1 MFTGVFKDRTRSRPR
16 QSADE
21 TLAHLLRAKSLR
33 PHNFRRRCAVGPF
46 TVEHVCHERFLIVE
60 LQPKA
65 AVMEARDKARIDFLI
80 EHGYTVMLV
89 SRQRVLE
96 QPDKIIAQV
105 RDALKR

>member
-1 MFTGVFKDRTRSRPR
+1 
-16 QSADE
+16 
-21 TLAHLLRAKSLR
+21 
-33 PHNFRRRCAVGPF
+33 
-46 TVEHVCHERFLIVE
+46 LIVE

>member
-1 MFTGVFKDRTRSRPR
+1 MFTGVFKDRTRSRLRP
-16 QSADE
+16 SADE
-21 TLAHLLRAKSLR
+21 TLAQLLRAKSLR

-65 AVMEARDKARIDFLI
+65 MMEARDKARIDFLV

-96 QPDKIIAQV
+96 QPEKIIAQV